1 MVRITQERVEKL
13 DTLYDILGENS
24 PIIARIKGDIES
36 INESKKEAESKKEE
50 HESQK
55 TRLQTELE
63 NFTFEAAAF
72 QDKFSGLDNSSFTS
86 LSAVGID
93 IKFGNVLSQLSEA
106 VPKYK
111 EQLEKQIAE
120 EGEIIELTSNEV
132 AKYAALLDD
141 EKTKLVE
148 KEAVIAQINNV
159 IEDILIRKND
169 SYSPKYVK
177 DLLDKLGVFP
187 EEDIIILG
195 SLILFPESGLKEYV
209 EEYRDRN
216 REEKQVNDIETVVA
230 SIDEPKEEK
239 VVSEQEDDKKDQ
251 VSIIEEKPAIEE
263 QEPISVVEQVP
274 EIETPISLVE
284 ESISEEDARVINA
297 FSEENEVAE
306 VNLDLNENTENTEI
320 PEIQIE
326 LAEEENEIEKTEEI
340 EDEEKTIEQF
350 LESINLP
357 IAKFEEYNS
366 KAKALEIL
374 NNTDKNLIVTNY
386 EILRSINVSEDVIYV
401 VTDDMY
407 MCLADSELGSKINLL
422 RSKGISDHT
431 IKNDLQNI
439 TKRDCYFKES
449 LNTIKDRIEAI
460 EAKNEKLTEDNISKL
475 NTNIVNLKENL
486 RKLAEAG
493 IELDEKDER
502 NYGELLTNSTNISED
517 LEVLKDYTIRLVR
530 KNNGK
535 YALGVFWKNPY
546 DVMTSIDALIEFNLE
561 DLIEDNVEVL
571 GKNVLPILQRVK
583 YCQEN
588 EIPIGEDGKYYTYIT
603 DPRVFEREIG
613 QVELPEL
620 YSLPNITE
628 EIGAFESNDYA
639 NLLIQILDDVY
650 EDKSKYQL
658 VKFEDVEK
666 NEKYQ
671 EIKEQIIS
679 VLNAEPTGK
688 NTYKVGDIY
697 ISKIKIERNIAILVN
712 KLLQNGENIDD
723 VAREIII
730 ASALYNTFAPVDKL
744 QTAFGQTN
752 LENNVGGLSL

>member
-13 DTLYDILGENS
+13 DTLYDVLGENS
-24 PIIARIKGDIES
+24 PVIARIKGDVES
-36 INESKKEAESKKEE
+36 INTSKKDAESKKAE
-50 HESQK
+50 HENQK

-72 QDKFSGLDNSSFTS
+72 QDKFSGLDNSSYTS
-86 LSAVGID
+86 LKAIGID
-93 IKFGNVLSQLSEA
+93 IKFGDVHRQLSEA
-106 VPKYK
+106 APKYK
-111 EQLEKQIAE
+111 EQLESQIAE
-120 EGEIIELTSNEV
+120 EGEIIELTSDEV

-141 EKTKLVE
+141 EKAKLVE
-148 KEAVIAQINNV
+148 KETVIAQINNV
-159 IEDILIRKND
+159 IEDILVRKND
-169 SYSPKYVK
+169 SYSPKHVK
-177 DLLDKLGVFP
+177 ELLDKLGVFP

-195 SLILFPESGLKEYV
+195 SLILFPESGLQEYV
-209 EEYRDRN
+209 AEYRDRT
-216 REEKQVNDIETVVA
+216 REEQTVSDIENVVA
-230 SIDEPKEEK
+230 TMNEPKEETK
-239 VVSEQEDDKKDQ
+239 
-251 VSIIEEKPAIEE
+251 IEE
-263 QEPISVVEQVP
+263 QK
-274 EIETPISLVE
+274 
-284 ESISEEDARVINA
+284 
-297 FSEENEVAE
+297 EVT
-306 VNLDLNENTENTEI
+306 VN
-320 PEIQIE
+320 
-326 LAEEENEIEKTEEI
+326 
-340 EDEEKTIEQF
+340 DEEKEPETVQEGYDFTKEETEVEEDKIQEIKAFTEETEEDNVELSINDNSETTKIPDIQMEFEEKEPVISFDEEPKNIEDVEIDINLDEPTTIESF
-350 LESINLP
+350 LESINLS
-357 IAKFEEYNS
+357 IEKFEEYNS

-439 TKRDCYFKES
+439 TKRNCYLKES
-449 LNTIKDRIEAI
+449 LNTIKERIAVI
-460 EAKNEKLTEDNISKL
+460 ESKFEKLTEDNVSKVY
-475 NTNIVNLKENL
+475 TDVVNLRDNL

-535 YALGVFWKNPY
+535 YALGVFWKDPY
-546 DVMTSIDALIEFNLE
+546 DVMTSIDALIEFDLE

-571 GKNVLPILQRVK
+571 GKNILPILQRVK

-603 DPRVFEREIG
+603 DPRVFEIEIG

-620 YSLPNITE
+620 CSLPSITE
-628 EIGAFESNDYA
+628 EIGAFENNDYA
-639 NLLIQILDDVY
+639 NLLIQILDEVY

-658 VKFEDVEK
+658 VKFEEVEK

-679 VLNAEPTGK
+679 VLNAKPTGK
-688 NTYKVGDIY
+688 NTYKVGDAY
-697 ISKIKIERNIAILVN
+697 LSKVKIERNIAILVN
-712 KLLQNGENIDD
+712 RLLQNGENIDD

-730 ASALYNTFAPVDKL
+730 TSALYNTFAPVDKL
-744 QTAFGQTN
+744 QAAFGQTN